1 MDINPYGSIN
11 SLLVSTLAGILPV
24 AHDQYSGTAKTYGL
38 FTIYNRL
45 PEMNASG
52 KNHSIGVY
60 GDLDV
65 FSNNDLSAE
74 SSIIGTITAA
84 LNNAGIIAKD
94 ISDVP
99 FDGVSHHVVI
109 EFYYSKS
116 R

>member
-1 MDINPYGSIN
+1 MDINSFTSIN
-11 SLLVSTLAGILPV
+11 ALLVSALKDILPV

-52 KNHSIGVY
+52 KNHSIGIY

-65 FSNNDLSAE
+65 FSDIDLSAE
-74 SSIIGTITAA
+74 SSIVGTITAA
-84 LNNAGIIAKD
+84 LNNAGFIGKD

-99 FDGVSHHVVI
+99 YDGISHHVLI